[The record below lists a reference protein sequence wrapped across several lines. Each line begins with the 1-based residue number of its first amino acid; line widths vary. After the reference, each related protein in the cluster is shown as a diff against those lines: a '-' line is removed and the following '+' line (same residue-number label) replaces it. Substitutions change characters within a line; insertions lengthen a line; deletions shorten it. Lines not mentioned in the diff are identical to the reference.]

1 MIKHAAYL
9 GTLMALG
16 FASTGQAQSVT
27 TYRSDGITAPQV
39 KAEVRRERPRQVRIT
54 RSTNALPPVGSF
66 VDTIEP
72 VGGGV
77 RLAPASTE
85 SQTVPMAILY
95 DVQAPPRQKR
105 TQRKSRPENPR
116 RN

>member
-16 FASTGQAQSVT
+16 FASTGQAQSVST
-27 TYRSDGITAPQV
+27 CRSDGVTAPQV
-39 KAEVRRERPRQVRIT
+39 KTEVRREKPRKVRVT
-54 RSTNALPPVGSF
+54 RSSDALPPVGSF

-105 TQRKSRPENPR
+105 APHQSRPEPKRSN
-116 RN
+116 

>member
-1 MIKHAAYL
+1 MIKYAACL

-16 FASTGQAQSVT
+16 SASTGQAQNVA
-27 TYRSDGITAPQV
+27 TYRSDGVTAPQV
-39 KAEVRRERPRQVRIT
+39 KAEMRKERPRKVRIT
-54 RSTNALPPVGSF
+54 RSTDALPSKGSF
-66 VDTIEP
+66 IETIEP

-85 SQTVPMAILY
+85 AEPLPMAVL
-95 DVQAPPRQKR
+95 VEVEARPRKRPQARKLRLKR
-105 TQRKSRPENPR
+105 PA

>member
-27 TYRSDGITAPQV
+27 TYRSDGVTSPQV
-39 KAEVRRERPRQVRIT
+39 KAEVRKERPRQVRIT
-54 RSTNALPPVGSF
+54 RSSNALPPSGSF
-66 VDTIEP
+66 VETIEP

-105 TQRKSRPENPR
+105 TQRKSRPERQR

>member
-27 TYRSDGITAPQV
+27 TYRSDGVTAPQV
-39 KAEVRRERPRQVRIT
+39 KAEVRREKSRNVRVT
-54 RSTNALPPVGSF
+54 RSSDALPPVGSF

-85 SQTVPMAILY
+85 SQSLPLAIFY
-95 DVQAPPRQKR
+95 DVKAQPRQKR
-105 TQRKSRPENPR
+105 APRQSRPERKR

>member
-16 FASTGQAQSVT
+16 FASTGQAQSVS
-27 TYRSDGITAPQV
+27 TYRSDGVTAPQV
-39 KAEVRRERPRQVRIT
+39 KAEVRREKPRKVRVT
-54 RSTNALPPVGSF
+54 RSSDALPPVGSF

-105 TQRKSRPENPR
+105 TQRKSRPERQR

>member
-1 MIKHAAYL
+1 MIKYAACL

-16 FASTGQAQSVT
+16 FASTGQTQDVS
-27 TYRSDGITAPQV
+27 TYRSDGVTAPQV
-39 KAEVRRERPRQVRIT
+39 KAEMRKERPRKVRIT
-54 RSTNALPPVGSF
+54 RSTDALPAKGSF
-66 VDTIEP
+66 IDTIEP

-85 SQTVPMAILY
+85 AEPLPMAILVNVEAQTY
-95 DVQAPPRQKR
+95 QRPQS
-105 TQRKSRPENPR
+105 RKSRLKRPA

>member
-16 FASTGQAQSVT
+16 FAATGQAQSVS
-27 TYRSDGITAPQV
+27 TYRSDGVTAPQV
-39 KAEVRRERPRQVRIT
+39 KAEVRKERPRNVRIT
-54 RSTNALPPVGSF
+54 RSTDALPPVGGF
-66 VDTIEP
+66 IDTIEP

-85 SQTVPMAILY
+85 AEPLPMAILV
-95 DVQAPPRQKR
+95 DVEAQPRQR
-105 TQRKSRPENPR
+105 PQSRKSRLKRPA

>member
-9 GTLMALG
+9 GTLIALG
-16 FASTGQAQSVT
+16 FASTGQAQSVS
-27 TYRSDGITAPQV
+27 TYRSDGVTAPQV
-39 KAEVRRERPRQVRIT
+39 KAEVRREKPRKVRVT
-54 RSTNALPPVGSF
+54 RSSDALPPVGSF

-85 SQTVPMAILY
+85 SQTVPIAILY

-105 TQRKSRPENPR
+105 APRQSRPERKR

>member
-16 FASTGQAQSVT
+16 FASTGQAQSVS
-27 TYRSDGITAPQV
+27 TYRSDGVTAPQV
-39 KAEVRRERPRQVRIT
+39 KAEVRREKPRKVRVT
-54 RSTNALPPVGSF
+54 RSSDALPPVGSF
-66 VDTIEP
+66 VETIEP

-85 SQTVPMAILY
+85 SQSVPMAILY

-105 TQRKSRPENPR
+105 APRQSRPERKR

>member
-9 GTLMALG
+9 GTLIALG
-16 FASTGQAQSVT
+16 FASTGQAQSVS
-27 TYRSDGITAPQV
+27 TYRSDGVTAPQV
-39 KAEVRRERPRQVRIT
+39 KAEVRREKPRKVRVT
-54 RSTNALPPVGSF
+54 RSSDALPPVGSF

-85 SQTVPMAILY
+85 SQTVPMAIIY

-105 TQRKSRPENPR
+105 APRQSRPERKR

>member
-16 FASTGQAQSVT
+16 FASTGHAQSVT
-27 TYRSDGITAPQV
+27 TYRSDGVTAPQV
-39 KAEVRRERPRQVRIT
+39 KADVRREKPRQGRIT
-54 RSTNALPPVGSF
+54 RSTDALPPVGSF
-66 VDTIEP
+66 AETIEP

-85 SQTVPMAILY
+85 SQSLPMAILY

-105 TQRKSRPENPR
+105 TR
-116 RN
+116 RNSQPERKRRN

>member
-16 FASTGQAQSVT
+16 FASTGQAQSVS
-27 TYRSDGITAPQV
+27 TYRSDGVTAPQV
-39 KAEVRRERPRQVRIT
+39 KTEVRREKPRKVRVA
-54 RSTNALPPVGSF
+54 RSSDALPPVGNF
-66 VDTIEP
+66 VETIEP

-77 RLAPASTE
+77 RLAPASAE
-85 SQTVPMAILY
+85 SQALPIAILY
-95 DVQAPPRQKR
+95 DVQPSSRPKRAPRQ
-105 TQRKSRPENPR
+105 SRPERKR

>member
-54 RSTNALPPVGSF
+54 RSSDALPPVGSF
-66 VDTIEP
+66 VDAIEP

-85 SQTVPMAILY
+85 SQTVPLAILY
-95 DVQAPPRQKR
+95 EVQAPPRQKR
-105 TQRKSRPENPR
+105 APRNSRPERKR

>member
-16 FASTGQAQSVT
+16 FALTGQAQSVS
-27 TYRSDGITAPQV
+27 TYRSDGATAPQV
-39 KAEVRRERPRQVRIT
+39 KAEVRREKPRKVRVT
-54 RSTNALPPVGSF
+54 RSTDALPPAGSF
-66 VDTIEP
+66 VETIEP

-105 TQRKSRPENPR
+105 APRQSRPERKR

>member
-16 FASTGQAQSVT
+16 FASTGQAQSVS
-27 TYRSDGITAPQV
+27 TYRSDGATAPQV
-39 KAEVRRERPRQVRIT
+39 KAEVRREKPRKVRVT
-54 RSTNALPPVGSF
+54 RSTDALPPVGSF

-105 TQRKSRPENPR
+105 APRQSRPERKR

>member
-9 GTLMALG
+9 GTLIALG
-16 FASTGQAQSVT
+16 FASTGQAQSVS
-27 TYRSDGITAPQV
+27 TYRSDGVTAPQV
-39 KAEVRRERPRQVRIT
+39 KAEVRREKPRKVRVT
-54 RSTNALPPVGSF
+54 RSSDALPPVGSF

-85 SQTVPMAILY
+85 SQSVPMTILF
-95 DVQAPPRQKR
+95 DVQPSSRPKRAPRQ
-105 TQRKSRPENPR
+105 SRPERKR

>member
-16 FASTGQAQSVT
+16 FASTGQAQSVS
-27 TYRSDGITAPQV
+27 TYRSDGVTAPQV
-39 KAEVRRERPRQVRIT
+39 KAEVRREKPRKVRVT
-54 RSTNALPPVGSF
+54 RSSDALPPVGSF
-66 VDTIEP
+66 VETIEP

-77 RLAPASTE
+77 RLAPASAE
-85 SQTVPMAILY
+85 SQALPIAILY

-105 TQRKSRPENPR
+105 APRQSRPERKR

>member
-16 FASTGQAQSVT
+16 FASTGQAQSVS
-27 TYRSDGITAPQV
+27 TYRSDGVIAPQV

-54 RSTNALPPVGSF
+54 RSSDALPPVGSF
-66 VDTIEP
+66 VDTVEP

-85 SQTVPMAILY
+85 SQTVPLAILY

-105 TQRKSRPENPR
+105 PQRKSRPENPR
-116 RN
+116 GN

>member
-16 FASTGQAQSVT
+16 FASTGQAQSVS
-27 TYRSDGITAPQV
+27 TYRSDGVTAPQV
-39 KAEVRRERPRQVRIT
+39 KAEVRREKPRKVRVT
-54 RSTNALPPVGSF
+54 RSSDALPPVGSF

-95 DVQAPPRQKR
+95 DVQPSSRPKRAPRQ
-105 TQRKSRPENPR
+105 SRPERKR

>member
-16 FASTGQAQSVT
+16 FASAGQAQSVT

-54 RSTNALPPVGSF
+54 RSSDALPPVGSF
-66 VDTIEP
+66 VDAIEP

-85 SQTVPMAILY
+85 SQTVPLAILY
-95 DVQAPPRQKR
+95 EVQAPPRQKR
-105 TQRKSRPENPR
+105 APRNSRPERKR

>member
-16 FASTGQAQSVT
+16 FASIGQAQSVT
-27 TYRSDGITAPQV
+27 TYRSDGVTAPQV
-39 KAEVRRERPRQVRIT
+39 KTEVRRERPRQVRIT
-54 RSTNALPPVGSF
+54 RSSDALPPVGSF
-66 VDTIEP
+66 VETVEP

-85 SQTVPMAILY
+85 SQAPPMAILY
-95 DVQAPPRQKR
+95 DIQAPPRQKR
-105 TQRKSRPENPR
+105 APGQSRPERKR

>member
-9 GTLMALG
+9 GTLVALG
-16 FASTGQAQSVT
+16 FATTGHAQSVT
-27 TYRSDGITAPQV
+27 TYRSDGVTAPQV

-54 RSTNALPPVGSF
+54 RSSDALPSVGNF

-85 SQTVPMAILY
+85 SQSLPLAILY
-95 DVQAPPRQKR
+95 DVPSPPRQKR
-105 TQRKSRPENPR
+105 TQRNSRPERQR

>member
-9 GTLMALG
+9 GTLIALG
-16 FASTGQAQSVT
+16 FASTGQAQSVS
-27 TYRSDGITAPQV
+27 TYRSDGVTAPQV
-39 KAEVRRERPRQVRIT
+39 KAEVRREKPRRVRVT
-54 RSTNALPPVGSF
+54 RSSDALPPVGSF

-85 SQTVPMAILY
+85 SQTVPIAILY

-105 TQRKSRPENPR
+105 APRQSRPERKR

>member
-16 FASTGQAQSVT
+16 FASTGQTQSVT
-27 TYRSDGITAPQV
+27 TYRSDGVTAPQV
-39 KAEVRRERPRQVRIT
+39 KAEVRREKSRKVRVT
-54 RSTNALPPVGSF
+54 RSSDALPPAGSF

-95 DVQAPPRQKR
+95 DVQAPPRQKP
-105 TQRKSRPENPR
+105 TQRKSRPERQR

>member
-16 FASTGQAQSVT
+16 FASTGHAQSVT
-27 TYRSDGITAPQV
+27 TYRSDGVTAPQV

-54 RSTNALPPVGSF
+54 RSSDALPPIGSF

-85 SQTVPMAILY
+85 SQALPMAILY

-105 TQRKSRPENPR
+105 APRQSRQERKR

>member
-16 FASTGQAQSVT
+16 FASTGQAQSVS
-27 TYRSDGITAPQV
+27 TYRSDGVTAPQV
-39 KAEVRRERPRQVRIT
+39 KAEVRREKPRRVRVT
-54 RSTNALPPVGSF
+54 RSSDALPPVGSF
-66 VDTIEP
+66 VETIEP

-105 TQRKSRPENPR
+105 APRQSRPERKR

>member
-1 MIKHAAYL
+1 MIKRAAYL

-27 TYRSDGITAPQV
+27 TYRSDGVTAPQV
-39 KAEVRRERPRQVRIT
+39 KAEVRREKPRKVRVT
-54 RSTNALPPVGSF
+54 RSSDALPPVGSF

-72 VGGGV
+72 AGGGL

-105 TQRKSRPENPR
+105 APRQSRPERQR

>member
-16 FASTGQAQSVT
+16 FASTGQAQSVS
-27 TYRSDGITAPQV
+27 TYRSDAVTAPQV
-39 KAEVRRERPRQVRIT
+39 KAEVRREKPRKVRVT
-54 RSTNALPPVGSF
+54 RSSDALPPVGSF
-66 VDTIEP
+66 VETIEP
-72 VGGGV
+72 VGGGL

-105 TQRKSRPENPR
+105 APR
-116 RN
+116 RSQPERKRRN